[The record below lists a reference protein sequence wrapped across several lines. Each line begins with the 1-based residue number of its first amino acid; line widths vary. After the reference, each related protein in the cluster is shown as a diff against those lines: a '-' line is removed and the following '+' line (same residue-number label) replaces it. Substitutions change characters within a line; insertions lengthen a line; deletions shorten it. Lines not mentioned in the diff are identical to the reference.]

1 MIWGMFMYDIM
12 NRIRLIIS
20 NVGLNTFVD
29 IGIVYYVLYR
39 GYLLIRDMRAK
50 QLVKG
55 IVLLVALI
63 PISSIFDLYMVE
75 FILSNTFQ
83 VGLIALV
90 IVFQPEI
97 RKALEYLGRT
107 SFSLSTLE
115 KTNETSRE
123 IIKEI
128 TSAITSLSRQ
138 RIGALIIF
146 EKQIGLNDIIES
158 GTLLNA
164 NISSGLLINIFIP
177 NTPLHDGAVIIK
189 DYTIKAAGC
198 FLPLTENN
206 LLSKDIGTRHRA
218 AIGMTERSDS
228 IALIVSEETG
238 YISYAVEGR
247 LYRNIQSEELQ
258 AVLSDIYIENE
269 KMSILDKWRN
279 RYEDKKR

>member
-1 MIWGMFMYDIM
+1 MEQIK
-12 NRIRLIIS
+12 LILS
-20 NVGLNTFVD
+20 NIGLNSIVD
-29 IGIVYYVLYR
+29 IGLVYYVLYH

-63 PISSIFDLYMVE
+63 PISQIFQLYMVKY
-75 FILSNTFQ
+75 ILDHTFQ
-83 VGLIALV
+83 VGVIALV
-90 IVFQPEI
+90 VVFQPEI

-107 SFSLSTLE
+107 SFSLSSYE
-115 KTNETSRE
+115 KNTQTSE
-123 IIKEI
+123 QVIKEI
-128 TSAITSLSRQ
+128 VSATSSLARQ
-138 RIGALIIF
+138 KIGALMIF
-146 EKQIGLNDIIES
+146 EKKIGLTDITDS
-158 GTLLNA
+158 GTKLNA

-189 DYTIKAAGC
+189 DYTIRAAGC

-218 AIGMTERSDS
+218 AIGMTEKSDA

-247 LYRNIQSEELQ
+247 LYRNIQIEELQ
-258 AVLSDIYIENE
+258 NLLTGIYVENE
-269 KMSILDKWRN
+269 KVNLIDKWRN
-279 RYEDKKR
+279 RNEDKKR

>member
-1 MIWGMFMYDIM
+1 
-12 NRIRLIIS
+12 S
-20 NVGLNTFVD
+20 NV
-29 IGIVYYVLYR
+29 
-39 GYLLIRDMRAK
+39 
-50 QLVKG
+50 
-55 IVLLVALI
+55 
-63 PISSIFDLYMVE
+63 
-75 FILSNTFQ
+75 
-83 VGLIALV
+83 
-90 IVFQPEI
+90 
-97 RKALEYLGRT
+97 
-107 SFSLSTLE
+107 E
-115 KTNETSRE
+115 KTNETSRK

-128 TSAITSLSRQ
+128 ISAITSLSRQ
-138 RIGALIIF
+138 KIGALIIF

-158 GTLLNA
+158 GTVINA

-247 LYRNIQSEELQ
+247 LYRNIQNEEIESLLQ
-258 AVLSDIYIENE
+258 SIYIENE
-269 KMSILDKWRN
+269 KVNIIDKWRN
-279 RYEDKKR
+279 RNEDKKR

>member
-1 MIWGMFMYDIM
+1 MEFMDKIK
-12 NRIRLIIS
+12 LILS
-20 NVGLNTFVD
+20 NVGFNTIVD
-29 IGIVYYVLYR
+29 IAIVYYVLYH
-39 GYLLIRDMRAK
+39 GYILIRDMRAK

-63 PISSIFDLYMVE
+63 PISIIFDLYMVE
-75 FILSNTFQ
+75 FILQNTFQ
-83 VGLIALV
+83 VGLIALLV
-90 IVFQPEI
+90 VFQPEI

-107 SFSLSTLE
+107 SFTLSNVE
-115 KTNETSRE
+115 KTNETSKE

-128 TSAITSLSRQ
+128 ISATTSLARQ
-138 RIGALIIF
+138 KIGSLIIF
-146 EKQIGLNDIIES
+146 EKQIGLNDIVES
-158 GTLLNA
+158 GTILNA

-177 NTPLHDGAVIIK
+177 NTPLHDGSVIIK

-218 AIGMTERSDS
+218 AIGMTEKSDA

-247 LYRNIQSEELQ
+247 LYRNIQNDELETL
-258 AVLSDIYIENE
+258 LSSIYLEND
-269 KMSILDKWRN
+269 KVNLIDKWRN
-279 RYEDKKR
+279 RNEDKKR

>member
-1 MIWGMFMYDIM
+1 
-12 NRIRLIIS
+12 
-20 NVGLNTFVD
+20 VD
-29 IGIVYYVLYR
+29 VGIVYYVLYR

-107 SFSLSTLE
+107 SFSLSNLE

-138 RIGALIIF
+138 KIGALIIF
-146 EKQIGLNDIIES
+146 EKQIGLNDIVES
-158 GTLLNA
+158 GTILNA

-258 AVLSDIYIENE
+258 NLLSDIYIENE
-269 KMSILDKWRN
+269 KLSIIDKWRN

>member
-1 MIWGMFMYDIM
+1 MEFMDKIK
-12 NRIRLIIS
+12 LILS
-20 NVGLNTFVD
+20 NVGFNTIVD
-29 IGIVYYVLYR
+29 IGIVYYVLYH
-39 GYLLIRDMRAK
+39 GYILIRDMRAK

-63 PISSIFDLYMVE
+63 PISIVFDLYMVK
-75 FILSNTFQ
+75 FILQNTFQ
-83 VGLIALV
+83 VGLIALLV
-90 IVFQPEI
+90 VFQPEI

-107 SFSLSTLE
+107 SFTLSNVE
-115 KTNETSRE
+115 KTNETSRI

-128 TSAITSLSRQ
+128 ISATTSLARQ
-138 RIGALIIF
+138 KIGALIIF
-146 EKQIGLNDIIES
+146 EKQIGLNDIVES
-158 GTLLNA
+158 GTILNA

-177 NTPLHDGAVIIK
+177 NTPLHDGAVIVK

-218 AIGMTERSDS
+218 AIGMTEKSDA

-247 LYRNIQSEELQ
+247 LYRNIQNEELETL
-258 AVLSDIYIENE
+258 LSGIYLENE
-269 KMSILDKWRN
+269 KINLIDKWRN
-279 RYEDKKR
+279 RNEDKKR